1 MSEYLAEHW
10 ILGIVASIVLG
21 AIGSGLWEIA
31 FKPIGKKLSSIVF
44 TIITF
49 GAKRAQDN
57 IYKSAAMGHHDLP
70 SLDNLVAMN
79 ALLVGVVF
87 LSLFY
92 IYLGMSPP
100 ENPIISRKSF
110 MECLER
116 KGEAR
121 EECFLRAL
129 PENYKNCFEKD
140 GVEQDECI
148 KIAFKEEFMPEFQR
162 MFLVGLFLTVVI
174 FYKIYS
180 VSKVNLI
187 VTYYDQCLK
196 VIRPSIDDGRY
207 HLFQQRYALMST
219 REDYEKIIS
228 EMEHIAKENGIS
240 LPASY
245 V

>member
-10 ILGIVASIVLG
+10 LLSIVATIILG

-31 FKPIGKKLSSIVF
+31 FKPIGKKLSSAVF

-49 GAKRAQDN
+49 GAKRARDN
-57 IYKSAAMGHHDLP
+57 IYKAAAKGHHDLP
-70 SLDNLVAMN
+70 SLDNLVSIN
-79 ALLVGVVF
+79 TLFICIVF
-87 LSLFY
+87 LSLFFL
-92 IYLGMSPP
+92 YLDMSPP
-100 ENPIISRKSF
+100 DSRIISHKSF
-110 MECLER
+110 RECLEK

-121 EECFLRAL
+121 KECFSRAL

-140 GVEQDECI
+140 GAEQDECI
-148 KIAFKEEFMPEFQR
+148 KIALKEEFMPELQR
-162 MFLVGLFLTVVI
+162 LFLVGLFMTVII

-180 VSKVNLI
+180 VNKVNLI

-219 REDYEKIIS
+219 KEDYEKIIG
-228 EMEHIAKENGIS
+228 EMEDTAKENGIS